1 MRTQMNRKILSA
13 YQTPLYVFDMKNL
26 KERIGFLR
34 SRLPEDVSLCY
45 AVKANPFILGRM
57 EKWIDRFEVCSP
69 GELRI

>member
-57 EKWIDRFEVCSP
+57 EKMDRPV
-69 GELRI
+69 